1 MGEIVVTISLGCDTI
16 RGGLR
21 LSKIIGIDLG
31 TTNSCVSILEG
42 GAPKIINNAEGNRT
56 TPSVVAFKDGE
67 RLVGEAAKRQALTNL
82 ETVFS
87 IKSKMGYSQKIKL
100 GGKEYTPQEIS
111 AMIIQTLKVQAEE
124 YLGEVVTKAVI
135 TVPAYFN
142 DAQRQAT
149 KDAGKI
155 AGLKVE
161 RIINEPTA
169 AALAYGLDKLEG
181 TQTILVYDFGGGTF
195 DVSILE
201 LDNGLFEVK
210 STSGN
215 NRLGG
220 DNFDD
225 RIVDHLIAEFKGNT
239 GVDLTLDKVANK
251 RIREAAEKAK
261 KDLSGLKSTEISLPF
276 LSMSSESVFHLETT
290 LTRAKFNE
298 LTVDL
303 VEATKTPIQQAL
315 RDAGLE
321 SRELDKV
328 ILVGGTTRIPA
339 VVNMVK
345 QLTGQEPYK
354 GVNPDEVVAM
364 GAAIQGGVLT
374 GEVQDLVLI
383 DVTPLSLGIQTAGGI
398 FTTII
403 PRNTSIPTSHSK
415 TFSTAVDNQETVDI
429 HVLQGER
436 SMASDNKSL
445 GHFLLKDI
453 LPAPSGVP
461 QIEVTFSIDKNG
473 IVSVNARDTRIGRNQ
488 TIIMESRHGLD
499 DSDIARMVREAELY
513 AQADKDKARKVTL
526 LNDAYNLVLQARQTL
541 NQLETEITEEEKSNI
556 LKLCEAVDSYTQ
568 LDDTLHLPE
577 NMEQLKV
584 ALNVLFIKSYQKTVD
599 DRNDT
604 FKESE

>member
-1 MGEIVVTISLGCDTI
+1 M
-16 RGGLR
+16 
-21 LSKIIGIDLG
+21 SKIIGIDLG
-31 TTNSCVSILEG
+31 TTNSCVSVLEG
-42 GAPKIINNAEGNRT
+42 GSPKIITNAEGNRT
-56 TPSVVAFKDGE
+56 TPSVVAFKGGE
-67 RLVGEAAKRQALTNL
+67 RLIGEAAKRQALTNL
-82 ETVFS
+82 QTVFS

-100 GGKEYTPQEIS
+100 EGKEYTAQEIS
-111 AMIIQTLKVQAEE
+111 AMIIQNLKIQAEE
-124 YLGEVVTKAVI
+124 YLGEPVTKAVI

-220 DNFDD
+220 DNFDS
-225 RIVDHLIAEFKGNT
+225 RIVDHLINEFKEKT
-239 GVDLTLDKVANK
+239 GVDLSMDKVANN

-261 KDLSGLKSTEISLPF
+261 KDLSSLKSTEIILPF
-276 LSMSSESVFHLETT
+276 LSMTSETVLHMETV

-298 LTVDL
+298 LTSDL
-303 VEATKTPIQQAL
+303 VQATKAPLQQAL

-328 ILVGGTTRIPA
+328 IMVGGTTRIPA
-339 VVNMVK
+339 VVDMVK
-345 QLTGQEPYK
+345 HLTGHDPHK

-403 PRNTSIPTSHSK
+403 PRNTSIPTSQSK

-445 GHFLLKDI
+445 GHFLLKEI

-473 IVSVNARDTRIGRNQ
+473 IVSVNARDTRSGRNQ

-499 DSDIARMVREAELY
+499 DSDIARMVKEAEY
-513 AQADKDKARKVTL
+513 FAQADKAKARKVTL

-541 NQLETEITEEEKSNI
+541 TQLKEEVTEEEKDNI
-556 LKLCEAVDSYTQ
+556 SKLCEAVDSYTDI
-568 LDDTLHLPE
+568 DDITNLPE
-577 NMEQLKV
+577 NMEELKV
-584 ALNVLFIKSYQKTVD
+584 ALNILFIKSYQKTAD
-599 DRNDT
+599 SRNDT
-604 FKESE
+604 SKESE